1 MQPIIFHLHTYVKV
15 YIVNKIN
22 IHIENDR
29 CSGVFLCFFKRPQ
42 KQWSYMP
49 RGTRAGYREFIY
61 LFMNLFEMFI
71 DLEKKFIDLTFATS
85 DREMFLDA
93 MSLDIIEEL
102 NSPL

>member
-1 MQPIIFHLHTYVKV
+1 MF
-15 YIVNKIN
+15 
-22 IHIENDR
+22 
-29 CSGVFLCFFKRPQ
+29 GGCFFAFLKDLRNNG
-42 KQWSYMP
+42 
-49 RGTRAGYREFIY
+49 RTCLGEREPAIESSY

-102 NSPL
+102 NSPLWGARVDIFTQSL

>member
-1 MQPIIFHLHTYVKV
+1 M
-15 YIVNKIN
+15 
-22 IHIENDR
+22 
-29 CSGVFLCFFKRPQ
+29 CFFAFLKDLRNNGHTCLGELEPAIE
-42 KQWSYMP
+42 SS
-49 RGTRAGYREFIY
+49 Y

>member
-1 MQPIIFHLHTYVKV
+1 M
-15 YIVNKIN
+15 
-22 IHIENDR
+22 
-29 CSGVFLCFFKRPQ
+29 CFFAFLKDLRNNGRTCLGELE
-42 KQWSYMP
+42 S
-49 RGTRAGYREFIY
+49 AVESSY
-61 LFMNLFEMFI
+61 LFMNSFEMFI

>member
-1 MQPIIFHLHTYVKV
+1 MT
-15 YIVNKIN
+15 
-22 IHIENDR
+22 
-29 CSGVFLCFFKRPQ
+29 GVRGCFFAFLKDLRNNGRTCHGELEPAIE
-42 KQWSYMP
+42 SS
-49 RGTRAGYREFIY
+49 Y

>member
-1 MQPIIFHLHTYVKV
+1 M
-15 YIVNKIN
+15 
-22 IHIENDR
+22 
-29 CSGVFLCFFKRPQ
+29 CFFAFLKDIRNNGRTCLGELE
-42 KQWSYMP
+42 S
-49 RGTRAGYREFIY
+49 AVESSY

>member
-1 MQPIIFHLHTYVKV
+1 M
-15 YIVNKIN
+15 
-22 IHIENDR
+22 
-29 CSGVFLCFFKRPQ
+29 CFFAFLKDLRNNGCTCLGELEPAIE
-42 KQWSYMP
+42 SS
-49 RGTRAGYREFIY
+49 Y

>member
-1 MQPIIFHLHTYVKV
+1 M
-15 YIVNKIN
+15 
-22 IHIENDR
+22 
-29 CSGVFLCFFKRPQ
+29 CFFAFLKDLRNNGRTCLGELE
-42 KQWSYMP
+42 SSV
-49 RGTRAGYREFIY
+49 ESSY

>member
-1 MQPIIFHLHTYVKV
+1 M
-15 YIVNKIN
+15 
-22 IHIENDR
+22 
-29 CSGVFLCFFKRPQ
+29 CFFAFLKNLRNNGRTCLGELE
-42 KQWSYMP
+42 S
-49 RGTRAGYREFIY
+49 AVESSY

>member
-1 MQPIIFHLHTYVKV
+1 M
-15 YIVNKIN
+15 
-22 IHIENDR
+22 
-29 CSGVFLCFFKRPQ
+29 CFFAFLKDLRNNGRTCLGELE
-42 KQWSYMP
+42 S
-49 RGTRAGYREFIY
+49 AVESLY

-93 MSLDIIEEL
+93 MSLDIMEEL

>member
-1 MQPIIFHLHTYVKV
+1 M
-15 YIVNKIN
+15 
-22 IHIENDR
+22 
-29 CSGVFLCFFKRPQ
+29 CFFAFLKDLRNNGRTCLGELE
-42 KQWSYMP
+42 S
-49 RGTRAGYREFIY
+49 AVESSY

-93 MSLDIIEEL
+93 MSLDIMEEL

>member
-1 MQPIIFHLHTYVKV
+1 M
-15 YIVNKIN
+15 
-22 IHIENDR
+22 
-29 CSGVFLCFFKRPQ
+29 CFFAFLKDLRNNGRTCLGELE
-42 KQWSYMP
+42 S
-49 RGTRAGYREFIY
+49 AIESSY

>member
-1 MQPIIFHLHTYVKV
+1 M
-15 YIVNKIN
+15 
-22 IHIENDR
+22 
-29 CSGVFLCFFKRPQ
+29 CFFAFLKDLRNNGRTCLGELE
-42 KQWSYMP
+42 S
-49 RGTRAGYREFIY
+49 AVESSY

-71 DLEKKFIDLTFATS
+71 DSEKKFIDLTFATS

>member
-1 MQPIIFHLHTYVKV
+1 M
-15 YIVNKIN
+15 
-22 IHIENDR
+22 
-29 CSGVFLCFFKRPQ
+29 CFFAFLKDLRNNGRTCLGELE
-42 KQWSYMP
+42 SAV
-49 RGTRAGYREFIY
+49 RSSY

-102 NSPL
+102 NSPLWGARVDIFTQSL

>member
-1 MQPIIFHLHTYVKV
+1 M
-15 YIVNKIN
+15 
-22 IHIENDR
+22 
-29 CSGVFLCFFKRPQ
+29 CFFAFLKDLRNNGRTIRTCLGELE
-42 KQWSYMP
+42 S
-49 RGTRAGYREFIY
+49 AVESSY

>member
-1 MQPIIFHLHTYVKV
+1 M
-15 YIVNKIN
+15 
-22 IHIENDR
+22 
-29 CSGVFLCFFKRPQ
+29 CFFAFLKDLRNNGRTCLGELE
-42 KQWSYMP
+42 S
-49 RGTRAGYREFIY
+49 AVESSY

-93 MSLDIIEEL
+93 MSLDIIQEL

>member
-1 MQPIIFHLHTYVKV
+1 MT
-15 YIVNKIN
+15 
-22 IHIENDR
+22 
-29 CSGVFLCFFKRPQ
+29 GVRGCFFAFLKDLRNNGRTYLGELEPAIE
-42 KQWSYMP
+42 SS
-49 RGTRAGYREFIY
+49 Y

-102 NSPL
+102 NSPLWGARVDIFTQSS

>member
-1 MQPIIFHLHTYVKV
+1 M
-15 YIVNKIN
+15 
-22 IHIENDR
+22 
-29 CSGVFLCFFKRPQ
+29 CFFDFLKDLRNNGRTCLGELE
-42 KQWSYMP
+42 S
-49 RGTRAGYREFIY
+49 AVESSY

-93 MSLDIIEEL
+93 MSLDIMEEL

>member
-1 MQPIIFHLHTYVKV
+1 M
-15 YIVNKIN
+15 
-22 IHIENDR
+22 
-29 CSGVFLCFFKRPQ
+29 CFFAFLKDLRNNGRTCLGELE
-42 KQWSYMP
+42 S
-49 RGTRAGYREFIY
+49 AVESSY

-102 NSPL
+102 NSPLWGARVDIFTQSL

>member
-1 MQPIIFHLHTYVKV
+1 M
-15 YIVNKIN
+15 
-22 IHIENDR
+22 
-29 CSGVFLCFFKRPQ
+29 CFFAFLKDLRNNGRTCLGELE
-42 KQWSYMP
+42 S
-49 RGTRAGYREFIY
+49 AVESSY

-93 MSLDIIEEL
+93 MSLGIIEEL

>member
-1 MQPIIFHLHTYVKV
+1 M
-15 YIVNKIN
+15 
-22 IHIENDR
+22 
-29 CSGVFLCFFKRPQ
+29 CFFAFLKDLRNNGRTCLGELE
-42 KQWSYMP
+42 S
-49 RGTRAGYREFIY
+49 AVESSY

-102 NSPL
+102 NSTCEGPG

>member
-1 MQPIIFHLHTYVKV
+1 M
-15 YIVNKIN
+15 
-22 IHIENDR
+22 
-29 CSGVFLCFFKRPQ
+29 CFFAFLKDLRNNGRTCLGELE
-42 KQWSYMP
+42 S
-49 RGTRAGYREFIY
+49 AVESSY

-93 MSLDIIEEL
+93 MSLDIIKEL

>member
-1 MQPIIFHLHTYVKV
+1 MT
-15 YIVNKIN
+15 
-22 IHIENDR
+22 
-29 CSGVFLCFFKRPQ
+29 GVRGCFFAFLKDLKNNGRTCLGELEPAIE
-42 KQWSYMP
+42 SS
-49 RGTRAGYREFIY
+49 Y

>member
-1 MQPIIFHLHTYVKV
+1 M
-15 YIVNKIN
+15 
-22 IHIENDR
+22 
-29 CSGVFLCFFKRPQ
+29 CFFAFLKDLRNNGRTCLGELE
-42 KQWSYMP
+42 S
-49 RGTRAGYREFIY
+49 AVESSY

>member
-1 MQPIIFHLHTYVKV
+1 MT
-15 YIVNKIN
+15 
-22 IHIENDR
+22 
-29 CSGVFLCFFKRPQ
+29 GVRGCFFAFLKDLRNNGRTYLGELEPAIE
-42 KQWSYMP
+42 SS
-49 RGTRAGYREFIY
+49 Y